1 MQLYS
6 PWALLLLILLVFL
19 TYLALRNRLA
29 SWLGLLLLSAVPAP
43 VYLLLHK
50 QLHSPWWLSLLAVLP
65 VLAYLTQ
72 RKKRTAAVKFPSLVD
87 IRACPV
93 SRRLRVRPLL
103 TVARFFCLGLLIVAL
118 ARPRKGTVLSEIS
131 TEGVAIEA
139 VVDRS
144 GSMQA
149 EMDFG
154 EKLNRLEVVKK
165 VLADFIEGD
174 EKGMTGRSSDLIGLI
189 TFARYADTVCPLVL
203 SHNVLLEFL
212 KKTEIVRL
220 RSEDGTA
227 IGDAIALAAARLKKA
242 EEEIQ
247 RRNAQLAPAGL
258 HDSDSSEQAGFKIKS
273 KAIVLLTD
281 GRNNMGQYDPLEAAD
296 LAKKWGIKI
305 YTIGIGSGQAY
316 TTVQTVM
323 GTYRIPTPQDLDE
336 GLLKTIAEKTGG
348 FYSRADDA
356 EALRGIVK
364 KIDQLEKTH
373 VKSIQY
379 TQYAERFGPL
389 TLAALVLFA
398 LEMLASSTIFRK
410 IP

>member
-6 PWALLLLILLVFL
+6 PWALLLF
-19 TYLALRNRLA
+19 
-29 SWLGLLLLSAVPAP
+29 LLLP
-43 VYLLLHK
+43 VVAY
-50 QLHSPWWLSLLAVLP
+50 LSL
-65 VLAYLTQ
+65 
-72 RKKRTAAVKFPSLVD
+72 RRGRNAAVRFPSLVD
-87 IRACPV
+87 VRSCHV
-93 SRRLRVRPLL
+93 SWRQRLRPLL
-103 TVARFFCLGLLIVAL
+103 IAARLLCLALLIVAL

-144 GSMQA
+144 GSMQT

-165 VLADFIEGD
+165 VLAGFIEGD
-174 EKGMTGRSSDLIGLI
+174 KKGLTGRSNDLVGLI

-212 KKTEIVRL
+212 KKTEIVQIE
-220 RSEDGTA
+220 SEDGTA

-242 EEEIQ
+242 EEEITQ
-247 RRNAQLAPAGL
+247 RNAQLSQSNPA
-258 HDSDSSEQAGFKIKS
+258 DSDGGEQAGFKIKS
-273 KAIVLLTD
+273 KVILLLTD
-281 GRNNMGQYDPLEAAD
+281 GRNNVGEYDPVAAAK
-296 LAKKWGIKI
+296 LAKEWGIKI

-316 TTVQTVM
+316 TTIQTVL
-323 GTYRIPTPQDLDE
+323 GTYRMPTGQNLDE
-336 GLLKTIAEKTGG
+336 GLLKAIAEKTGG
-348 FYSRADDA
+348 FYSRADDT

-364 KIDQLEKTH
+364 RIDDLEKTH

-379 TQYAERFGPL
+379 TQYAERFGPW
-389 TLAALVLFA
+389 TLSALMVLA
-398 LEMLASSTIFRK
+398 LEMLAGCTVFRK